1 LPPESFDFGD
11 ASWGCMEAFLSFGFV
26 YTLVRLCLA
35 NSVASTPKSEF
46 ESDDVQARRI
56 YYNYDWWVEKL
67 ARRTC
72 A

>member
-1 LPPESFDFGD
+1 
-11 ASWGCMEAFLSFGFV
+11 MEAFLSFGFV